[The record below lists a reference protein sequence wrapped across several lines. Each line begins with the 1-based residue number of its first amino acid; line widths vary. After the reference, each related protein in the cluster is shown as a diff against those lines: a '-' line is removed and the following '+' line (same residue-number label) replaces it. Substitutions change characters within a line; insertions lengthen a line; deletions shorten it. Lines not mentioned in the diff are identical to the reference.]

1 MAEDKIERGSVSR
14 VGRSG
19 VLAFGIFAIGAV
31 LTYCAQLL
39 IARLVGADTYGI
51 YAYVLAWMTVGAYF
65 SALGFDVALLR
76 IIPTYQ
82 EQGAGGLIKGVIRY
96 AQSRVLAVGL
106 AVVAIGAL
114 ASLLGPKWA
123 NGELNK
129 TLLVGV
135 WLVPLLA
142 ILWLR
147 CSVLRS
153 YGMVALP
160 VASDRVVRDGVLI
173 ALVFVAAKIIKRPVD
188 AQLLMILTVVG
199 ACAGLALASYALR
212 EIKPLA
218 GISAAPAYDTSSWLT
233 IAAPLLVIG
242 AAEILLNRTGILYLG
257 WTGDARNA
265 GIYSLV
271 FNISFVVAL
280 PRTAINTRFAPML
293 AGVFARDDKAV
304 MQDLVNKSAAW
315 SFGAATAIACVM
327 WIFAEPILSWFGR
340 DFVAGAPALRILLA
354 GQVFA
359 ASTGS
364 QLYIMTMTGHE
375 RSAAAML
382 VAWTTANIVLTAII
396 ASLYGLT
403 GAAIA
408 TAVTLVAWNIGMMI
422 YIWRRLNIWPGL
434 LGAARTLRYGPLQ
447 AAPPAAPES
456 ETDAKPARALNIKVV

>member
-1 MAEDKIERGSVSR
+1 MSEDGIEHGTVSR

-19 VLAFGIFAIGAV
+19 MLAFAIFAVGAV

-51 YAYVLAWMTVGAYF
+51 YAYVLAWMTVAAYF

-76 IIPTYQ
+76 IVPTYQ
-82 EQGAGGLIKGVIRY
+82 TQQSGGLIRGVLQY
-96 AQSRVLAVGL
+96 AQRRVLAVGMV
-106 AVVAIGAL
+106 VVALGTL
-114 ASLLGPKWA
+114 ASLMGPKWA
-123 NGELNK
+123 GGELNK

-142 ILWLR
+142 ILWVR

-173 ALVFVAAKIIKRPVD
+173 ALVFAAALALPRPID
-188 AQLLMILTVVG
+188 AQLLMILTVIG
-199 ACAGLALASYALR
+199 ACAGLALATYALR
-212 EIKPLA
+212 DIKGLSA
-218 GISAAPAYDTSSWLT
+218 ISDAPEYDKKFWRK

-242 AAEILLNRTGILYLG
+242 AAEILLNRTGILFLG

-265 GIYSLV
+265 GIYSLM

-293 AGVFARDDKAV
+293 AGVYARNDQAV
-304 MQDLVNKSAAW
+304 MQDLVNKSATW
-315 SFGAATAIACVM
+315 SFGAATAIAVVM
-327 WIFAEPILSWFGR
+327 WIFAEPILGWFGR

-375 RSAAAML
+375 RSAAGLL
-382 VAWTTANIVLTAII
+382 VACTIANIILTAIV
-396 ASLYGLT
+396 AGSFGLT

-408 TAVTLVAWNIGMMI
+408 TTVTLIAWNIGMMH
-422 YIWRRLNIWPGL
+422 YIWKRLQILPGL
-434 LGAARTLRYGPLQ
+434 LGSVRALRYRSSNADTVSIPAEKQ
-447 AAPPAAPES
+447 AQ
-456 ETDAKPARALNIKVV
+456 TLKIKVV